1 MLNHRGV
8 ENKSLHIEELIL
20 FVADHTHFP
29 TTKHIQTL
37 TVVSPVLLGGGT
49 MSKNGKYY
57 KKIGEQ
63 RTTNFS
69 SLFTRD
75 VKKICPRT
83 ESVWS

>member
-37 TVVSPVLLGGGT
+37 TVVSPVLLGGGNNVEKRQVLQ
-49 MSKNGKYY
+49 KN
-57 KKIGEQ
+57 
-63 RTTNFS
+63 R
-69 SLFTRD
+69 
-75 VKKICPRT
+75 
-83 ESVWS
+83 